1 MRWAIKGKLSHAYFT
16 HVAGFEIFRANDTWD
31 GLSMIQGVGKMG
43 TQPSVLLRKCSVA
56 YAMGPLGFGT
66 YLAQVAGF

>member
-1 MRWAIKGKLSHAYFT
+1 MSKKEWHSGGSAEKVLSCLRALGTYFA
-16 HVAGFEIFRANDTWD
+16 HVAGFQVFWGNDTWD

-56 YAMGPLGFGT
+56 YAIGP
-66 YLAQVAGF
+66 